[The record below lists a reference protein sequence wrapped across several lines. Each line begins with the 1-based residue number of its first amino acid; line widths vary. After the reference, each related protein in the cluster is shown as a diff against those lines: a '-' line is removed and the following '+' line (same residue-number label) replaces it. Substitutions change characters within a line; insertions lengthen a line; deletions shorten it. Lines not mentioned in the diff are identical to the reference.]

1 MTMNNQR
8 GGAVN
13 GWLLGTLIVLSCAS
27 AYMNWYQYQHR
38 TIEIKI
44 TLPEEKKQPSSKVSD
59 EYSTHTFPE
68 GRGVCTGFDTICW
81 IRI

>member
-1 MTMNNQR
+1 MNNQR

-27 AYMNWYQYQHR
+27 AYMNWYQYRHR

-44 TLPEEKKQPSSKVSD
+44 TMPEEKKQPSSKVSD